1 MKKGDSLM
9 IKTHRVGTITLG
21 GMLVSFGALFL
32 LRIFLNDLSYDIIFG
47 LWPIIF
53 IFLGLEI
60 LIANFRQKEGKLIYD
75 KTAFALIII
84 LSFFAMGMAITELC
98 LEYASNQISVRW

>member
-1 MKKGDSLM
+1 M
-9 IKTHRVGTITLG
+9 IKTHRVGTVTLG
-21 GMLVSFGALFL
+21 GMLIAFGVLFL
-32 LRIFLNDLSYDIIFG
+32 LRIFLIDLSYEIIFK

-53 IFLGLEI
+53 IFLGSEI
-60 LIANFRQKEGKLIYD
+60 LIANFSQKEDKLVYD

-98 LEYASNQISVRW
+98 INYANAHVALY

>member
-1 MKKGDSLM
+1 MA
-9 IKTHRVGTITLG
+9 KTHRVGTVTLG
-21 GMLVSFGALFL
+21 GMLVTFGILFI
-32 LRIFLNDLSYDIIFG
+32 LRIFLTGISFDIIFK

-60 LIANFRQKEGKLIYD
+60 LIANFRQKEEKLIYD

-84 LSFFAMGMAITELC
+84 LSFFAMGMAITEFC
-98 LEYASNQISVRW
+98 MEYAGSHLTIC

>member
-1 MKKGDSLM
+1 MKA
-9 IKTHRVGTITLG
+9 HRVGTITLG
-21 GMLVSFGALFL
+21 GMLITFGVLFL
-32 LRIFLNDLSYDIIFG
+32 LRIFLIDLSYEIIFK

-53 IFLGLEI
+53 IFLGSEI
-60 LIANFRQKEGKLIYD
+60 LIANFKQSQEEKMIYD

-98 LEYASNQISVRW
+98 ISYTNAHIFWN

>member
-1 MKKGDSLM
+1 M

-21 GMLVSFGALFL
+21 GMLITFGVLFL
-32 LRIFLNDLSYDIIFG
+32 LRLFLPDLSYSVIFK

-53 IFLGLEI
+53 IFLGGEI
-60 LIANFRQKEGKLIYD
+60 LLANFRQREEKLIYD
-75 KTAFALIII
+75 KTALALIII

-98 LEYASNQISVRW
+98 IDYAKPLLIVRP

>member
-1 MKKGDSLM
+1 MM
-9 IKTHRVGTITLG
+9 TRTHRVGTITLG
-21 GMLVSFGALFL
+21 GMLMSFGLLFL
-32 LRIFLNDLSYDIIFG
+32 LRIFFDTLSYNIIFQ

-60 LIANFRQKEGKLIYD
+60 LIANFRQKETTLIYD

-84 LSFFAMGMAITELC
+84 LSFFAMGMSIVEFI
-98 LEYASNQISVRW
+98 ISHIDYYRY

>member
-1 MKKGDSLM
+1 MARS
-9 IKTHRVGTITLG
+9 HRVGTFTLG
-21 GMLVSFGALFL
+21 GMLITFGIIFL
-32 LRIFLNDLSYDIIFG
+32 LRIFISAISFSIVFK

-60 LIANFRQKEGKLIYD
+60 LIANFNQKEEKLVYD

-84 LSFFAMGMAITELC
+84 LSFFAMGMSMVEFIMDQVNRGMTLHGF
-98 LEYASNQISVRW
+98 Y